1 MAENRDF
8 IARSQSMAERTRGS
22 TATVEEM
29 VREFAGYDPAWRAM
43 SLDRIDAEIAHDEPL
58 TLNGARRMADAVV
71 RRRAL
76 GDIHEAL
83 RKAGR

>member
-8 IARSQSMAERTRGS
+8 IARSQSIAEKTHGGTS
-22 TATVEEM
+22 TVDEM

-43 SLDRIDAEIAHDEPL
+43 SLDQIDAEIAHDEPL

>member
-1 MAENRDF
+1 MADNRDF
-8 IARSQSMAERTRGS
+8 IARSQSMAEKTNGR
-22 TATVEEM
+22 TATVDEM
-29 VREFAGYDPAWRAM
+29 TREFAGYEPAWRVL
-43 SLDRIDAEIAHDEPL
+43 SLDRLEAEITRDEPL
-58 TLNGARRMADAVV
+58 TLNGARRLADAVV